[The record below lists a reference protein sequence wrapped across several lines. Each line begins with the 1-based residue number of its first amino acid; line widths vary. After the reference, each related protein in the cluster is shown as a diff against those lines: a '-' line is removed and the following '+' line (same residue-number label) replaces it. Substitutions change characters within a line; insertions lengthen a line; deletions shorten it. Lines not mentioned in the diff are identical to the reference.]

1 MSRVY
6 IYNKKLMGKLKT
18 KKAAAKRF
26 KITAKGKIKRMRAFH
41 SHLAQS
47 KNPKRKRRLR
57 KATYVSKAEER
68 KIKKIM
74 PYSF

>member
-1 MSRVY
+1 
-6 IYNKKLMGKLKT
+6 MGKLKT
-18 KKAAAKRF
+18 KKSAAKRF

-57 KATYVSKAEER
+57 KGTYVSKVEEA
-68 KIKKIM
+68 KVKKMM
-74 PYSF
+74 PYEI